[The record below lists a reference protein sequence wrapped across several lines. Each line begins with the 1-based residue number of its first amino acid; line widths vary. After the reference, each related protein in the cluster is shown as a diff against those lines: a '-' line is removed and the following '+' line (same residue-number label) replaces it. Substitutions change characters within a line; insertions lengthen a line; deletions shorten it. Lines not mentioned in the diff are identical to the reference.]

1 VSKKALRSVYL
12 DSEQVERLK
21 NLSAITRVPQA
32 VYIREGLDLVM
43 DKYEKKIKKSKAVR
57 KSKQVKP
64 RSLKLLKR

>member
-1 VSKKALRSVYL
+1 MSKALRSVYL

-21 NLSAITRVPQA
+21 NLSATTRVPQA

-57 KSKQVKP
+57 RSKHVKP